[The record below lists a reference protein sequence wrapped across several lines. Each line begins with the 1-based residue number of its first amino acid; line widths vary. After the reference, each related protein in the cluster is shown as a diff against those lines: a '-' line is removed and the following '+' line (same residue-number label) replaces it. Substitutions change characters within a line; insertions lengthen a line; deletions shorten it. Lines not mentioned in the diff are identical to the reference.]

1 MHGVG
6 GCDDAALETIRAEV
20 AELEARHS
28 WKRAAFL
35 LLAIGFNQ
43 MLRQTKSL
51 TGLATKQI
59 STTELE
65 FFSAWP

>member
-43 MLRQTKSL
+43 MLRQP
-51 TGLATKQI
+51 TKQI